1 MSALELLLLLCLG
14 CAGAAIG
21 RQLHLPM
28 WPLTG
33 SILGAATIHLLGF
46 GAAVTPAWLALAGQL
61 LVGCAV
67 GSTVGRALFTTFRR
81 ISRPGAVV
89 VVSILGVGA
98 AGGAGLALAELLEPT
113 PALLGSIPGGVG
125 EMVAAAAGLGA
136 DSALVA
142 GMHLI
147 RLLLVLSA
155 LPWLLRWSRRWRSGS

>member
-14 CAGAAIG
+14 GAGAAVG
-21 RQLHLPM
+21 RKLHLPM

-33 SILGAATIHLLGF
+33 AILGAATIHLFGF
-46 GAAVTPAWLALAGQL
+46 AAAATPAWLSVAGQL
-61 LVGCAV
+61 LVGCFV
-67 GSTVGRALFTTFRR
+67 GSTVGRALFTTVR
-81 ISRPGAVV
+81 SVSAQGAVV
-89 VVSILGVGA
+89 VVAILGLGA
-98 AGGAGLALAELLEPT
+98 AGGAGLALAGLLEPT

-155 LPWLLRWSRRWRSGS
+155 LPWLLRWSRHWRSGS